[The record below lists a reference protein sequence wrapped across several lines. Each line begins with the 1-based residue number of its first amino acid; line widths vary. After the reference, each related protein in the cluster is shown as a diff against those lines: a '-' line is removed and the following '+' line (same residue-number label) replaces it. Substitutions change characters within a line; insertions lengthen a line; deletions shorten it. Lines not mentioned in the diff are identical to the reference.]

1 LGDDGNAP
9 AAVENGALLMPDR
22 RILTLNAGSSSLKFG
37 LYAVPGTGAP
47 LAVGQVEGI
56 GGPTPRLTLN
66 AGRVQARD
74 LAAPEAAT
82 QTDAMARVWDAVS
95 SLLQGAVVAAVGH
108 RIVHG
113 GARFAAPMAL
123 DADVMAE
130 LAKYEN
136 FAPLHQPHNLAGV
149 RVAAAAFPDALQV
162 GCFDTA
168 FHRSMGFAAE
178 SFGLPQAM
186 HDRGIKRYGF
196 HGLSYQ
202 AIARKLAEA
211 APDLA
216 GGQVIVAHLGS
227 GASLCAMKGGR
238 SVATTMGFSPL
249 DGLVMSTRCGRLDP
263 GVILHL
269 MQNEGMDGAAITDLL
284 YRRSGLKGLSGETGD
299 MQVLLASDAPAAA
312 QALSVWVLRARQE
325 IASMAAAMEG
335 VDALVFTAGIG
346 ERSAEIRARVCA
358 GLGWMGIGVDRARN
372 MAGAAVISTDSAP
385 VSVRVI
391 ATDEEGVIARAAGAL
406 LGG

>member
-1 LGDDGNAP
+1 
-9 AAVENGALLMPDR
+9 
-22 RILTLNAGSSSLKFG
+22 
-37 LYAVPGTGAP
+37 
-47 LAVGQVEGI
+47 
-56 GGPTPRLTLN
+56 
-66 AGRVQARD
+66 
-74 LAAPEAAT
+74 
-82 QTDAMARVWDAVS
+82 
-95 SLLQGAVVAAVGH
+95 
-108 RIVHG
+108 
-113 GARFAAPMAL
+113 
-123 DADVMAE
+123 
-130 LAKYEN
+130 
-136 FAPLHQPHNLAGV
+136 
-149 RVAAAAFPDALQV
+149 
-162 GCFDTA
+162 
-168 FHRSMGFAAE
+168 
-178 SFGLPQAM
+178 
-186 HDRGIKRYGF
+186 
-196 HGLSYQ
+196 
-202 AIARKLAEA
+202 
-211 APDLA
+211 
-216 GGQVIVAHLGS
+216 
-227 GASLCAMKGGR
+227 
-238 SVATTMGFSPL
+238 MGFSPL

-325 IASMAAAMEG
+325 IASMAAALEG

-372 MAGAAVISTDSAP
+372 AAGAAVISADGAP